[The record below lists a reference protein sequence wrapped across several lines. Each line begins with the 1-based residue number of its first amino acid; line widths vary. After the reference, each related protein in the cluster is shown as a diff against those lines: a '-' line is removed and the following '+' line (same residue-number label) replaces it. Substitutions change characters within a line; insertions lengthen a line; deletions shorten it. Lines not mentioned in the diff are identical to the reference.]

1 MASTASRA
9 CRDRKEPEPGKNEP
23 NQNPGFVKNRTEHE
37 PESKQNVQVPE
48 PNPVKNRTE
57 REPKCRGSLLGSFT
71 EWNCRHIHIFH
82 SKRGILLYLG

>member
-37 PESKQNVQVPE
+37 PGSKKNEQEPE
-48 PNPVKNRTE
+48 PNTVKNRTE
-57 REPKCRGSLLGSFT
+57 REPKCRGSYSVVLLLNEIVATATHFT
-71 EWNCRHIHIFH
+71 VNEAF
-82 SKRGILLYLG
+82 YFT